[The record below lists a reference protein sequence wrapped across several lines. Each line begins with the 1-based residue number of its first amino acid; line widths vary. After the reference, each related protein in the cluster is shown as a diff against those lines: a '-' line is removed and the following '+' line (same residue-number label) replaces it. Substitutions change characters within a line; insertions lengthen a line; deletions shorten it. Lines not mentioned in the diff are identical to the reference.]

1 MTALTALTS
10 SLPTMALSLAL
21 LALLLLLGTG
31 LGRLVGT
38 HQWGIPEALLAGGL
52 GLLIAP
58 AGALPLIPPAVI
70 QLWDQL
76 PLILLTLVFA
86 SLLLGKPLPAIG
98 GLWRPLSAQMLLALT
113 LAFGQYLVAA
123 LAVLLLL
130 QPLMGA
136 PSVMACLIEV
146 AYEGGHGSA
155 AAMGPT
161 YARLGLESGEALG
174 LALATVGLLASTLV
188 GGLLVLLG
196 RQRGWVRGG
205 AVATV
210 PTAAATAAATGSP
223 TPAPT
228 AVPRAA
234 GSGVAAPSAAAP
246 LSEAP
251 TPSAAAIQAAASV
264 QSAATIPAASAL
276 QPGSAAAAP
285 EAKASPGEGRAPASG
300 SAPDPALAACKAS
313 ATSAMPTPTAAS
325 GLEPDA
331 SRLDRTEPATT
342 AAVNLSSAP
351 AQTVPASSAGIAA
364 AHPGAAG
371 AGGGGVNSTAPDG
384 AFDGGAG
391 SVPVSVSRGG
401 VDASSTAAKGA
412 VDGPSSSSTVI
423 EPAAA
428 PPQLTPNSFAVNLAL
443 TGAAVLIG
451 VLMLEMLRR
460 LAAWQGGLLAMVVD
474 AFPVFPLAL
483 LGSLLMRLLLERT
496 GHTELVLP
504 KLQGRIGTLSAD
516 LLITAATACLDLSL
530 LARDWLPLTVLAV
543 VGLAWNLAVILLLA
557 PRILPASWFERGLV
571 EFGQAT
577 GVAASGL
584 LLLNMVDPEDRNG
597 SLTPFS
603 IKQLIL
609 QPFLA
614 GGVITV
620 VAPLAVTGWGLP
632 IWSAVCLALVIL
644 WIGLGLWLARSA
656 RVVAG

>member
-1 MTALTALTS
+1 MAWISAVLS
-10 SLPTMALSLAL
+10 SLSSSVPTLALSMAL

-31 LGRLVGT
+31 LGRLLGT

-58 AGALPLIPPAVI
+58 AGVWPLIPPEVI

-174 LALATVGLLASTLV
+174 LALATVGLLASTMV

-196 RQRGWVRGG
+196 RRFAWVRGG
-205 AVATV
+205 ALAVAPAAEPTDV
-210 PTAAATAAATGSP
+210 PTADGCDVPDPAAAAMQP
-223 TPAPT
+223 
-228 AVPRAA
+228 
-234 GSGVAAPSAAAP
+234 
-246 LSEAP
+246 
-251 TPSAAAIQAAASV
+251 AAAIQ
-264 QSAATIPAASAL
+264 SAHAL
-276 QPGSAAAAP
+276 QAGSAVPAP
-285 EAKASPGEGRAPASG
+285 VATASPGEDRGSASG
-300 SAPDPALAACKAS
+300 QAPEPDATACQAGSVSALP
-313 ATSAMPTPTAAS
+313 MQTAAS
-325 GLEPDA
+325 GLEP
-331 SRLDRTEPATT
+331 
-342 AAVNLSSAP
+342 
-351 AQTVPASSAGIAA
+351 
-364 AHPGAAG
+364 GA
-371 AGGGGVNSTAPDG
+371 
-384 AFDGGAG
+384 
-391 SVPVSVSRGG
+391 
-401 VDASSTAAKGA
+401 
-412 VDGPSSSSTVI
+412 SSSSAVAA
-423 EPAAA
+423 PAAA
-428 PPQLTPNSFAVNLAL
+428 PPPLTPRSLAINLAL
-443 TGAAVLIG
+443 TGSAVLIG
-451 VLMLEMLRR
+451 VLMLDGLRR

-474 AFPVFPLAL
+474 ALPVFPLAL

-496 GHTELVLP
+496 GRSALVRP
-504 KLQGRIGTLSAD
+504 KLQARIGTLSAD
-516 LLITAATACLDLSL
+516 LLISAATACLDLSL
-530 LARDWLPLTVLAV
+530 LAHDWLPLTVLAG
-543 VGLAWNLAVILLLA
+543 VGLVWNLAVILLLA

-632 IWSAVCLALVIL
+632 AWSGFCFALVLL

-656 RVVAG
+656 RAAVG